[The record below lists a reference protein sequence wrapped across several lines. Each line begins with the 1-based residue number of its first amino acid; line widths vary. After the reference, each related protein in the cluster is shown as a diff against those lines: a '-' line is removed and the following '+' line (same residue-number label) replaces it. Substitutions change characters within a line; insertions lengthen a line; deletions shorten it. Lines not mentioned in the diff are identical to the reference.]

1 MPQQTVNVGS
11 AANDGTGDFV
21 RQAWQKANANFT
33 ELYDFTVAISGTTAT
48 LQGDVAALE
57 ATLPT
62 KAEGLT
68 GNTVVNVTTSDST
81 AGIQA
86 MINAQPRN
94 LRGYTLTFQFADGLH
109 ILTDTLYFRHFHG
122 GRLIVQGNA
131 GDTTLSSTK
140 AVTLQSGANLSA
152 LKFEYCQY
160 PVTRYL
166 RFVLVTPSTN
176 PSGIYY
182 QEAFSGEIN
191 ACAFTNDTLSA
202 TDGSGWYVRWM
213 RSTGAALNSSFN
225 YGHAA
230 LYAAWS
236 FVQSSNHSSVNAST
250 NGLTSVSSTVF
261 RIGTQPGGAEST
273 ETGGQI
279 L

>member
-1 MPQQTVNVGS
+1 MAQLIINVGT

-21 RQAWQKANANFT
+21 RQAWQKTNANFT

-48 LQGDVAALE
+48 LQWDVAALE
-57 ATLPT
+57 ATMPT
-62 KAEGLT
+62 KVEGLT
-68 GNTVVNVTTSDST
+68 GNTVVTIATTDAT
-81 AGIQA
+81 ATIQA
-86 MINAQPRN
+86 LIDAQPRN

-140 AVTLQSGANLSA
+140 AVSLQSASNTTV

-191 ACAFTNDTLSA
+191 ACAFTNDTTTVS
-202 TDGSGWYVRWM
+202 DGSGWYVRWL
-213 RSTGAALNSSFN
+213 RSTGAALNNSFN
-225 YGHAA
+225 YGHTA

-250 NGLTSVSSTVF
+250 NGLASVSSTVF